1 MRIAI
6 VGHGIAG
13 AALAR
18 LLAMADHRVSCF
30 ERQGQACKPGAG
42 LLLQPMGLA
51 VLEQIGLLEQAH
63 RLGAPVAEI
72 QGFADDGRRILDLCY
87 PTDPSAACGLGVQHS
102 ALQQLLRAAASQS
115 ADVRYDCSIE
125 SVDARHGYLKGV
137 NGSLHGPFDLI
148 VGADGRHSSVRA
160 AVPGARVPV
169 EYRWGGLL
177 CVLDDWHAAFD
188 GRLVQRYCGKQQLA
202 VWPLGSSRTDD
213 RRRINLSWRVDRTH
227 ADLPDLA
234 GWKRQVTEIEPR
246 LEPMLSQIR
255 SFNQLLSVRYAR
267 ATRST
272 WGIDRLVLI
281 GDAAHCM
288 SPQLGQGASL
298 ALLDALILA
307 QCLATERCVDRVRAR
322 FSAARE
328 PQIRRYRRLSRV
340 LTPLY
345 QSTHPLPRWLRERV
359 IPLLARTPPFR
370 LAMSNTLT
378 GATMIRQPASPPTP
392 QDGSSS
398 GASTSTLTLRTT
410 LSRTSSTR
418 IR

>member
-18 LLAMADHRVSCF
+18 LLAMADHHISCF
-30 ERQGQACKPGAG
+30 ERQSQASKPGAG

-51 VLEQIGLLEQAH
+51 VLDQIGLLEQAY
-63 RLGAPVAEI
+63 RLGAPVAGIES
-72 QGFADDGRRILDLCY
+72 FADDGRRILDLRY
-87 PTDPSAACGLGVQHS
+87 PTDQSATCGLGVQHS
-102 ALQQLLRAAASQS
+102 ALQQLLRTAASPA

-125 SVDARHGYLKGV
+125 SVDARHGYLHCV
-137 NGSLHGPFDLI
+137 DGSLHGPFGLI

-160 AVPGARVPV
+160 AVPGACAPL

-177 CVLDDWHAAFD
+177 CMLDDWHGIFD
-188 GRLVQRYCGKQQLA
+188 GRLVQRYRGKYQLA
-202 VWPLGSSRTDD
+202 VWPLGASQSDD
-213 RRRINLSWRVDRTH
+213 RRRVNLSWRVDTSH
-227 ADLPDLA
+227 ANVLDLA

-246 LEPMLSQIR
+246 LELMLSQLH
-255 SFNQLLSVRYAR
+255 SVDQLLSVRYAR

-298 ALLDALILA
+298 ALLDALVLA
-307 QCLATERCVDRVRAR
+307 RCLTTERCVDQVRACFR
-322 FSAARE
+322 AARE

-345 QSTHPLPRWLRERV
+345 QSAHPLPRWLRERV
-359 IPLLARTPPFR
+359 IPLLARAQPFR

-378 GATMIRQPASPPTP
+378 GATMIRHPGSPQTP

-398 GASTSTLTLRTT
+398 GASISTRTLRTT

-418 IR
+418 IQ